1 MHIKSSAFADGQMIP
16 RRFTCDGEDL
26 APPLSWSDVPP
37 GTRSFVLICDDPD
50 APAGTWHHWTA
61 YDIPGDRLALE
72 EGADRHAGR
81 NGFKHT
87 ANDFG
92 RMGYGGPCP
101 PPGHGPH
108 RYRFRLIAL
117 SVDHLPLRKNPSR
130 RDVER
135 SAQEHALAEAMLVGR
150 YGR

>member
-1 MHIKSSAFADGQMIP
+1 
-16 RRFTCDGEDL
+16 
-26 APPLSWSDVPP
+26 
-37 GTRSFVLICDDPD
+37 
-50 APAGTWHHWTA
+50 
-61 YDIPGDRLALE
+61 
-72 EGADRHAGR
+72 
-81 NGFKHT
+81 
-87 ANDFG
+87 
-92 RMGYGGPCP
+92 MGYGGPCP